1 MSAISRASVAAAVDR
16 TGMARAVLS
25 VRRAVSPWIPVLTYH
40 RVARRDDASLFDDG
54 VVDVSPEQLHRQLA
68 FLRQWFT
75 PIGTDDLVAFVNG
88 SGRLPRNPV
97 MVTFDD
103 GYLDNHDVALPILL
117 EHGVRATFFIAT
129 DYVERRRMYWWDRVN
144 FVIKTSTRER
154 LSLAYPEREVI
165 ALEGPD
171 GSAGPDGRERRLA
184 AVRRV
189 QRTIKDRVGL
199 DLERFLEGLERAAGV
214 VLSAEDERAMA
225 DATVMTWKHVAA
237 LRRAGMDVQSHSHT
251 HRVLDTLSA
260 PALEHELRASR
271 SALEGVLGERVR
283 AISYPVG
290 RSLGDSAPMRRA
302 VREAGYELGFS
313 NATGTNR
320 RRAFD
325 PLDVRRISLESDMGD
340 RFFRSMLAIPWLSY

>member
-1 MSAISRASVAAAVDR
+1 
-16 TGMARAVLS
+16 
-25 VRRAVSPWIPVLTYH
+25 
-40 RVARRDDASLFDDG
+40 
-54 VVDVSPEQLHRQLA
+54 
-68 FLRQWFT
+68 
-75 PIGTDDLVAFVNG
+75 
-88 SGRLPRNPV
+88 

-117 EHGVRATFFIAT
+117 QHAVRATFFVAT
-129 DYVERRRMYWWDRVN
+129 DYVERRRIYWWDRVN

-165 ALEGPD
+165 ALDGPD
-171 GSAGPDGRERRLA
+171 GPGGKEVRRA

-189 QRTIKDRVGL
+189 QRIIKDRFGL

-225 DATVMTWKHVAA
+225 DATVMTWNHVAA

-251 HRVLDTLSA
+251 HRVLETLSA
-260 PALEHELRASR
+260 AALEHELRASR
-271 SALEGVLGERVR
+271 SALENALGERVR

-320 RRAFD
+320 RRVFD
-325 PLDVRRISLESDMGD
+325 PLDVRRISLEANIGD
-340 RFFRSMLAIPWLSY
+340 RFFRSMLALPWLSY